1 MRRERSSQEEES
13 SGGKYMPYRKHSIF
27 FKYMLYWEDLEI
39 HHAIDIMHLEK
50 NMLDSTIDTLIDI

>member
-1 MRRERSSQEEES
+1 
-13 SGGKYMPYRKHSIF
+13 MPYRKHSIF